1 MVRDKE
7 IFPKKLSYISSFVRD
22 EESKRLS
29 LKTLSDGGSFDDDD
43 DDDDEDLEKVTELNK
58 IQSELQEVVDKID
71 ESIRETNHDTAIK
84 EESETTIEF
93 ELPKSERSH
102 LLKKPDS
109 VGADDGTRGHM
120 APGHCG
126 TGDMLGAF
134 SLGKLIIITHTRLTL
149 TLDTT

>member
-1 MVRDKE
+1 M
-7 IFPKKLSYISSFVRD
+7 
-22 EESKRLS
+22 
-29 LKTLSDGGSFDDDD
+29 KTLSDGGSF

-58 IQSELQEVVDKID
+58 IQSELQEVVEKID
-71 ESIRETNHDTAIK
+71 ESIREGHDTAVK

-109 VGADDGTRGHM
+109 GGSDDTGNTGTRGM
-120 APGHCG
+120 TPGHCG

-134 SLGKLIIITHTRLTL
+134 SLGKLIIITHTLLTL

>member
-1 MVRDKE
+1 M
-7 IFPKKLSYISSFVRD
+7 
-22 EESKRLS
+22 
-29 LKTLSDGGSFDDDD
+29 KTLSDGGSFDD
-43 DDDDEDLEKVTELNK
+43 EDLQKVTELNK
-58 IQSELQEVVDKID
+58 IQSELQEVVEKID
-71 ESIRETNHDTAIK
+71 ESIREGHDTAVK

-109 VGADDGTRGHM
+109 GGSDDTRGM
-120 APGHCG
+120 TPGHCG